1 MNRTAILSMFIACM
15 SLQAIAQTGSITNI
29 LVNQRTDGSGLLD
42 VYFDLSGEFENFH
55 IFLEASFD
63 NGLTY
68 LPLDPAFL
76 QGDTG
81 PLPSGTQYHIVWD
94 GYASFPDTYS
104 EEAKLKIMA
113 VGVIGNW
120 IPCPDLPFFTD
131 ARDGKVYNTTLI
143 GDQCWMKENLNYYV
157 DNSFCYDDTVA
168 MCDIYGRLYTWD
180 AAMAT
185 NDIRNDNITRMQ
197 GVCPAGWYLPGNA
210 DWDQLID
217 YLYDEHGIPNI
228 NMPQGAAIA
237 LRSCR
242 QIDSPFGGMCNT
254 QEHPRWE
261 AYYSDGEGDD
271 VFIDYYGIDEFGF
284 SALPGG
290 TLDPSGVFS
299 MLGYGGV
306 WWTSDENPPS
316 QAWTR
321 GISYGGGYLSA
332 WDGSN
337 KMNGFSVRCIRNND

>member
-1 MNRTAILSMFIACM
+1 MNRTAIIAMFIACM
-15 SLQAIAQTGSITNI
+15 SLQAIAQSGSITNI
-29 LVNQRTDGSGLLD
+29 LVHQRTDGSGLLD

-157 DNSFCYDDTVA
+157 DNSFCYDDSVA

-180 AAMAT
+180 AAMAGSSSS
-185 NDIRNDNITRMQ
+185 NNVPSGVQ
-197 GVCPAGWYLPGNA
+197 GVCPTGWHLPSDAEWQIMVDYLMDEYDLPNENIIVNSLGNA
-210 DWDQLID
+210 LK
-217 YLYDEHGIPNI
+217 
-228 NMPQGAAIA
+228 
-237 LRSCR
+237 SCR
-242 QIDSPFGGMCNT
+242 QINSPLGGACDT
-254 QEHPRWE
+254 YEHPRWE
-261 AYYSDGEGDD
+261 DGYHEDFYVTHFGTDD
-271 VFIDYYGIDEFGF
+271 FGF
-284 SALPGG
+284 SGYPAG
-290 TLDPSGVFS
+290 TRGYLDVFRY
-299 MLGYGGV
+299 LGYSAR
-306 WWTSDENPPS
+306 WWSSTETTSDPETG
-316 QAWTR
+316 ALCR
-321 GISYGGGYLSA
+321 GMNNNYGFIRLMGGDKNHGLSI
-332 WDGSN
+332 
-337 KMNGFSVRCIRNND
+337 RCIRD